1 MTHPP
6 FTAMLLQLMQGH
18 WCCVPVS
25 EQQNVE
31 MRTALWRQQVP
42 LQSTP
47 TPARC
52 NSMAALTC
60 PWSLCRLTPPCYTP
74 PREWPYEH
82 IVPGIPKN
90 SEPYRGGFQKG
101 HKRVAVR
108 EERLQQI
115 QKSMDKMPQLIAEYR
130 VS

>member
-1 MTHPP
+1 MVWHVWSSRNSHADDYVPQAISQMNPIAASSRSVAADVPLTYMPADHPP
-6 FTAMLLQLMQGH
+6 A
-18 WCCVPVS
+18 
-25 EQQNVE
+25 
-31 MRTALWRQQVP
+31 
-42 LQSTP
+42 
-47 TPARC
+47 
-52 NSMAALTC
+52 
-60 PWSLCRLTPPCYTP
+60 PPP

-90 SEPYRGGFQKG
+90 TEPYRGGFQKG

-115 QKSMDKMPQLIAEYR
+115 QKAMDKMPQLIAEYR